1 MDLQNML
8 RKQAVMAQQKIHYIC
23 ELLIFNSLKI
33 GAKHTGKLK
42 KKRCQ
47 VSKGEEKNKLFSC
60 ILGMLTPLRKVAL
73 KRKKKRGK
81 REEKTNKKTNHKN
94 ARKYTCS
101 QS

>member
-73 KRKKKRGK
+73 K
-81 REEKTNKKTNHKN
+81 
-94 ARKYTCS
+94 S
-101 QS
+101 QLVSYLLRIIALTVTKGSDLSIYI